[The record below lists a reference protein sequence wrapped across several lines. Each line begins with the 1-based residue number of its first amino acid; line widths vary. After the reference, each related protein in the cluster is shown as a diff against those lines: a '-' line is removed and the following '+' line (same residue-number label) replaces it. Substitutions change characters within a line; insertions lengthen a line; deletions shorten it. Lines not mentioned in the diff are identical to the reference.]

1 MRIVKEIA
9 GRICAAW
16 ALVTFIITF
25 ILVLPFAFV
34 SYLFPEPASTAYFI
48 RVSKVWM
55 HIWFFLIGC
64 PIRIRGTEHFK
75 KGMGYIVTCNHNSLL
90 DIPLSSAFIPGPNK
104 TIAKSSFAKI
114 PVFGW
119 YYTKG
124 SVLVDRKSE
133 ISRKKSIEKMR
144 AVLKQGMHMCIYPEG
159 TRNRTSELLKPFYN
173 GAFKLAADTGHAI
186 IPAVI
191 VGTRKAVPLNKSFFF
206 LPRTLEIHFLK
217 PVDVNGRGTAALK
230 EEVFSIMKHY
240 LAATGTPEPEFPAA

>member
-1 MRIVKEIA
+1 MQVFKEIA
-9 GRICAAW
+9 GRICAVW

-25 ILVLPFAFV
+25 LLVLPFAFI
-34 SYLFPEPASTAYFI
+34 SYLFSEPASTAYFI

-55 HIWFFLIGC
+55 HVWFFLIGC
-64 PIRIRGTEHFK
+64 RIRIQGTGNFK
-75 KGMGYIVTCNHNSLL
+75 KGTGYVVTCNHNSLL

-114 PVFGW
+114 PIFGW

-133 ISRKKSIEKMR
+133 TSRKRSIEKMK
-144 AVLKQGMHMCIYPEG
+144 AVLRQGMHMCIYPEG
-159 TRNRTSELLKPFYN
+159 TRNRTEELLKPFYN
-173 GAFKLAADTGHAI
+173 GAFKLSEDTGHSI

-191 VGTRKAVPLNKSFFF
+191 LGTKQAVPLHKPFFF

-217 PVDVNGRGTAALK
+217 PVEVNGRTAVALR
-230 EEVFSIMKHY
+230 EEVFGIMKAY
-240 LAATGTPEPEFPAA
+240 LEKRDLKI

>member
-1 MRIVKEIA
+1 MQVFKEIA
-9 GRICAAW
+9 GRVCAAW

-25 ILVLPFAFV
+25 LLVLPFALI
-34 SYLFPEPASTAYFI
+34 SYLFSEPASTAYFI

-55 HIWFFLIGC
+55 HVWFFLIGC
-64 PIRIRGTEHFK
+64 RIRIRGTGNFK
-75 KGMGYIVTCNHNSLL
+75 KGTGYVVTCNHNSLL

-133 ISRKKSIEKMR
+133 TSRKRSIEKMK
-144 AVLKQGMHMCIYPEG
+144 AVLRQGMHMCIYPEG
-159 TRNRTSELLKPFYN
+159 TRNRTEALLKPFYN
-173 GAFKLAADTGHAI
+173 GAFKLAEDTGHPI
-186 IPAVI
+186 IPGVI
-191 VGTRKAVPLNKSFFF
+191 LGTKQAVPLHKPFFF

-217 PVDVNGRGTAALK
+217 PVEVNGRNTAALK
-230 EEVFSIMKHY
+230 EQVFGVMEAYLSAHAEVEK
-240 LAATGTPEPEFPAA
+240 